1 MNLESPRVTVGKSA
15 QELFDLLSDVRNFE
29 KLMPENIAK
38 FEVLDD
44 DSFVFGLSGM
54 PEIKLK
60 MKEKVAPTKL
70 VLGAASDKLPFTL
83 EADINPLSENSSNVQ
98 LLFEGE
104 FNAMMAMMI
113 KGPIGIAQTGLLIGG
128 DGLVELF
135 LAAAFSPSRQKPIAP
150 RKPGQMMPRIEPR
163 KGIGYLDKRLPI
175 LRNNKEWPGRKEIG
189 SAFRVTEAASG
200 IQVVWVG

>member
-29 KLMPENIAK
+29 KLMPDNIAK
-38 FEVLDD
+38 FEVLGD

-113 KGPIGIAQTGLLIGG
+113 KGPIGKFIET
-128 DGLVELF
+128 
-135 LAAAFSPSRQKPIAP
+135 LAVN
-150 RKPGQMMPRIEPR
+150 MP
-163 KGIGYLDKRLPI
+163 KL
-175 LRNNKEWPGRKEIG
+175 
-189 SAFRVTEAASG
+189 
-200 IQVVWVG
+200 